1 MVGSTRYG
9 LLVVG
14 GGAAGKA
21 AVGAYRRHGGTGP
34 VALASAEAE
43 LPYNRPPLSKDFL
56 RGDTGED
63 ALPLAPPEWYAGV
76 DLLLGN
82 ALVHLSPGERSAR
95 FADGT
100 EIDYDS
106 CVLALGS
113 EPVPLPVPGGDDPRV
128 YLLRSLES
136 ARRLRAAV
144 EQADSVVVLGSGFI
158 GCEAALSLA
167 RRGLRVTVISNE
179 PLPQQRRLG
188 DWAAQRIAD
197 WCAEAGVQLISG
209 AEVQGVEEGRRVHVA
224 GHAPFDADLVLT
236 GGGVRPRVDVAQQA
250 GIPVRDGRV
259 PVDAQL
265 RAEAPGLFVAGDLAL
280 AHNGCAGRRLP
291 VEHWGEAERMGE
303 VAGTVAAGG
312 DDAWAQV
319 PGFWTQ
325 LGDRTLKYAAWGDGF
340 GEARVDE
347 DGPERFTVW
356 YSRDGGCV
364 GALTYQADD
373 DYDLAAKLT
382 AQAAPLP
389 DR

>member
-1 MVGSTRYG
+1 MTQNTRYG

-14 GGAAGKA
+14 GGAAGKS
-21 AVGAYRRHGGTGP
+21 AVGAYRDHGGTGP
-34 VALASAEAE
+34 VALASAETE

-56 RGDTGED
+56 RGDTGDD
-63 ALPLAPPEWYAGV
+63 ALPLEPPEWYAGV
-76 DLLLGN
+76 DLMLGN
-82 ALVHLSPGERSAR
+82 ALVHLAPGERRAR

-100 EIDYDS
+100 EVSYES
-106 CVLALGS
+106 CILALGS
-113 EPVPLPVPGGDDPRV
+113 EPVPLPVPGGDDSRV

-167 RRGLRVTVISNE
+167 SRGLGVTVVSQE

-188 DWAAQRIAD
+188 DWAARRIAGWFAD
-197 WCAEAGVQLISG
+197 AGVRLVAGVQVE
-209 AEVQGVEEGRRVHVA
+209 AVEEGRRVHVA
-224 GHAPFDADLVLT
+224 GHQPFEADLVLT
-236 GGGVRPRVDVAQQA
+236 GGGIRPRVDVAEQA
-250 GIPVRDGRV
+250 GIAVRDGRV
-259 PVDAQL
+259 LVDEHMRAQ
-265 RAEAPGLFVAGDLAL
+265 APGVFVAGDLAL
-280 AHNGCAGRRLP
+280 AHNGAAGRRLP
-291 VEHWGEAERMGE
+291 VEHWGEADRMGE

-340 GEARVDE
+340 DDARVDE

-356 YSRDGGCV
+356 YSRDGACV
-364 GALTYQADD
+364 GALTYQADP
-373 DYDLAAKLT
+373 DYELASKLT
-382 AQAAPLP
+382 AQSAPVP
-389 DR
+389 VR